1 MIICNKVIIIDNYSL
16 ETFADDNDGNINY
29 LLRSDFQI

>member
-16 ETFADDNDGNINY
+16 ENFAEEVYD